1 MPQES
6 FSHLPSN
13 SAHNEFKVIKLF
25 KSEITIVVLLLTVF
39 VAANI
44 ATSSR
49 LSTVWLDEVLLTDPA
64 ANLYLGHGF
73 TSSAWY
79 YQTKDE
85 FWACNAPLHAVL
97 LYHWMKLFGFSLIA
111 VRSLNYGLMA
121 ISVLIIWLSVSRLNL
136 VTSARS
142 RIILVILLLLGEGV
156 TFNYLSG
163 RYDCLAI
170 SLFAAA
176 LFAYSIQSIW
186 LRCILL
192 LGIGIFIPIAGF
204 HLLPY
209 AAILGT
215 ILLIYLGRLFFRES
229 ISLTIGSTIGII
241 FLYILYSTNRVADIF
256 FVKSLGGHSLG
267 SAINKSKAPIKGS
280 ESDKIGYV
288 LSNFIEIFAN
298 RLTHLPQWFF
308 QDTSF
313 FILLILALALA
324 TYQIVNANF
333 EFRSSLCFGLVVS
346 SFVPLGLGIL
356 RDYPNYYTWMSYI
369 PLAICICSS
378 VTKFRKTNYS
388 FLGNL
393 IILVSLVLACLPG
406 YPMTL
411 ISGVQ
416 VWGDRD
422 YAKVENFIATNV
434 REDDK
439 AYSSFGP
446 YYAIKKRAA
455 SVFFP
460 TYMDMISSQEKEGIS
475 VLIIQRFEKYAKL
488 SVEDVINKLGG
499 EWFDTK
505 QRLDSREYKL
515 MIFRRKQQ
523 IL

>member
-136 VTSARS
+136 VTFARS

-192 LGIGIFIPIAGF
+192 LGIGIFIPIA
-204 HLLPY
+204 
-209 AAILGT
+209 
-215 ILLIYLGRLFFRES
+215 
-229 ISLTIGSTIGII
+229 
-241 FLYILYSTNRVADIF
+241 
-256 FVKSLGGHSLG
+256 
-267 SAINKSKAPIKGS
+267 
-280 ESDKIGYV
+280 
-288 LSNFIEIFAN
+288 
-298 RLTHLPQWFF
+298 
-308 QDTSF
+308 
-313 FILLILALALA
+313 
-324 TYQIVNANF
+324 
-333 EFRSSLCFGLVVS
+333 
-346 SFVPLGLGIL
+346 
-356 RDYPNYYTWMSYI
+356 
-369 PLAICICSS
+369 
-378 VTKFRKTNYS
+378 
-388 FLGNL
+388 
-393 IILVSLVLACLPG
+393 
-406 YPMTL
+406 
-411 ISGVQ
+411 
-416 VWGDRD
+416 
-422 YAKVENFIATNV
+422 
-434 REDDK
+434 
-439 AYSSFGP
+439 
-446 YYAIKKRAA
+446 
-455 SVFFP
+455 
-460 TYMDMISSQEKEGIS
+460 
-475 VLIIQRFEKYAKL
+475 
-488 SVEDVINKLGG
+488 
-499 EWFDTK
+499 
-505 QRLDSREYKL
+505 
-515 MIFRRKQQ
+515 
-523 IL
+523 